1 MESTEEVTPV
11 PNGTDYSHSLQ
22 AKVAQTDQV
31 SPYLKFPDVS
41 WWFGD
46 FWPFTLQILRRAF
59 QDFLPDRVFL
69 SFNGGKDCTVLL
81 HMVIKFL
88 EREGISLSDLHCWYF
103 QPDDPFAEVEEFVI
117 FCENYYSIEIKRVRG
132 TIREALGKI
141 CNVEGS
147 GKDAFEACFMGS
159 RRTDPFCSNLDH
171 FQVRRETF

>member
-22 AKVAQTDQV
+22 AKVAQTDQ
-31 SPYLKFPDVS
+31 
-41 WWFGD
+41 
-46 FWPFTLQILRRAF
+46 ILRRAF
-59 QDFLPDRVFL
+59 QDFLPERVFL

-88 EREGISLSDLHCWYF
+88 ERKSISLSALHCWYF

-147 GKDAFEACFMGS
+147 QKDAFEACFMGS